1 MLLKSKFE
9 PSGRTYGSRRLQRQL
24 AHQGIRVGFHGVR
37 GLMKEMQITAIWKR
51 QFMNTTDSR
60 QNLPVFEKSLNR
72 NFNPILPNQAWV
84 AYITYIRARI
94 NWLYLVVVLDL

>member
-1 MLLKSKFE
+1 MVAL
-9 PSGRTYGSRRLQRQL
+9 RAY
-24 AHQGIRVGFHGVR
+24 

-60 QNLPVFEKSLNR
+60 HNLSVFENSLNR

-84 AYITYIRARI
+84 AYITYIRVRN
-94 NWLYLVVVLDL
+94 NWLYLAVAFDL